1 MVEPGA
7 SRLPL
12 LPVPAV
18 SKATMPD
25 SPISATPYEVLR
37 VASTATTDELKSAY
51 RRRLRETHPDTGG
64 DAVSFSAVQ
73 EAWERIGTPDLR
85 AAYDRGAGSRPSAA
99 PAGGFRQGAPFE
111 QPWAPRSRQ
120 QQSDT
125 RPRARSYGHPGGWRR
140 ERYLTLLREWVG
152 RGETV
157 NDPYDPA
164 LVRSA
169 PRELRHLLADALAE
183 EATARTLSD
192 LGIGFTVWHDV
203 DTGAAEQKLDH
214 VVLGPTGLY
223 AILSENYGEAV
234 RVRKGELIVPR
245 GMGDRPMHELG
256 VRAKVIARAARVKFS
271 ALLIVVPDDEL
282 DESQLVL
289 GSIRGATTAVVS
301 ESRLGGLL
309 REGLPGARTIG
320 GTELF
325 DVRTRLQSAVRFV
338 GVGGN

>member
-1 MVEPGA
+1 
-7 SRLPL
+7 
-12 LPVPAV
+12 
-18 SKATMPD
+18 MPD

-37 VASTATTDELKSAY
+37 VSTTATTDELKAAY

-73 EAWERIGTPDLR
+73 EAWERIGTPDVR

-99 PAGGFRQGAPFE
+99 PTGGFAQGAPFE
-111 QPWAPRSRQ
+111 QAWAPRSRQ

-157 NDPYDPA
+157 SDPYDPA

-183 EATARTLSD
+183 ESTARTLSG

-203 DTGAAEQKLDH
+203 DTGTPEQKLDH
-214 VVLGPTGLY
+214 IVLGPTGLY

-256 VRAKVIARAARVKFS
+256 VRAKVIARAARVTFT

-282 DESQLVL
+282 EESQLVL
-289 GSIRGATTAVVS
+289 GSIRGATTAVVA
-301 ESRLGGLL
+301 ESRLGSLL

-325 DVRTRLQSAVRFV
+325 DIRTRLQSVIRFV
-338 GVGGN
+338 GVGGS